1 MFAAK
6 PVCPSSLR
14 VYRGGDG
21 CQFEFSPVNLGGMIG
36 WPVFMST
43 DQQIAFW
50 TILVGVVCNSCCSL
64 LGCFLVL
71 RRMSMLGDA
80 ISHAVLPGLAL
91 AFILSGTLNALPMF
105 TGAALFA
112 MLTAGLSKLLS
123 SHRNTSEESGLGI
136 VFTTLFALGILLI
149 QLFAENVHLDRDAV
163 LEGAIEYVTL
173 ETTTLFGLQWPTSL
187 WVTGSVLVGVLIWLV
202 LFWKQIKVASFDP
215 AYASAIGL
223 HGHAMLAVL
232 VIFVALCVVAA
243 FKIVGTV
250 LVVAMLVIPAASAQL
265 VCHRLNRMLF
275 VSVLF
280 SIASTVT
287 GYYAAWYLNSNAA
300 GMMAVMAG
308 VGYVFA
314 LLFSPSQG
322 LLFTHYHRRKLKQRI
337 IAEDILGVLFRYEE
351 SAETSDETGSSPGMG
366 LSELKRLVGEKYSS
380 QSMKRLIK
388 ENLVSSRLDQKY
400 LLTAAG
406 KRLGQRIG
414 RGHRLWESFLDRE
427 FALPEDHLHEA
438 AHQMEHYLDQ
448 ESRSSIEQQLGSPA
462 SDPHGK
468 KIPPR
473 PADD

>member
-1 MFAAK
+1 MIDW
-6 PVCPSSLR
+6 PSFL
-14 VYRGGDG
+14 D
-21 CQFEFSPVNLGGMIG
+21 
-36 WPVFMST
+36 T

-50 TILVGVVCNSCCSL
+50 TILVGIVCNSCCAL

-80 ISHAVLPGLAL
+80 ISHAVLPGLAM

-105 TGAALFA
+105 IGAAVFA
-112 MLTAGLSKLLS
+112 MLTAGLSRLLS
-123 SHRNTSEESGLGI
+123 SVGNTSEESGLGI
-136 VFTTLFALGILLI
+136 VFTSLFALGILLI
-149 QLFAENVHLDRDAV
+149 QVFAENVHLDRDAV

-173 ETTTLFGLQWPTSL
+173 ETTTLFALQWPTSL
-187 WVTGSVLVGVLIWLV
+187 GVTSMVLIGVLIWLA
-202 LFWKQIKVASFDP
+202 LFWKQIKAASFDP
-215 AYASAIGL
+215 VYASAIGL

-232 VIFVALCVVAA
+232 VILVALCVVAA

-265 VCHRLNRMLF
+265 ICQQLSRMLG

-280 SIASTVT
+280 AIAATIT
-287 GYYAAWYLNSNAA
+287 GYYAAWHLNTNAA

-308 VGYVFA
+308 VGYFGA

-322 LLFTHYHRRKLKQRI
+322 LLLSQHHRRKLKQRI
-337 IAEDILGVLFRYEE
+337 FAEDILGVLFRYEE
-351 SAETSDETGSSPGMG
+351 SAEKTGDTSSSRGMP
-366 LSELKRLVGEKYSS
+366 LSELKQLIGEKYSTK
-380 QSMKRLIK
+380 SMKRLIK
-388 ENLVSSRLDQKY
+388 SNLVTTSEDQKY

-406 KRLGQRIG
+406 KRNGQRII

-427 FALPEDHLHEA
+427 FKLPEDHLHEA

-448 ESRSSIEQQLGSPA
+448 ESRSSIEKQLGSPA

-468 KIPPR
+468 NIPPQ
-473 PADD
+473 PEDE